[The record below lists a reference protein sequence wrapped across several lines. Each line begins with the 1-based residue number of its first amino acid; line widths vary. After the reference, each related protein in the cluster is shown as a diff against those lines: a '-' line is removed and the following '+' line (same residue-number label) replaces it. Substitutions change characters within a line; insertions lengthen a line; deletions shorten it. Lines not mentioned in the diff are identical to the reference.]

1 MKNIKMKLKVKILA
15 CALVPL
21 FVIMVL
27 AVLSLRSTGLSM
39 ANKLEE
45 EHLTTANYGVR
56 EILEA
61 NYPGDFHMEGDQ
73 LYKGEM
79 NLTESL
85 GKLDAFLKA
94 TGVEITIFV
103 DGTRRPTS
111 IVDSSG
117 QRIINTPIAE
127 DAYAAVSRDGQFFS
141 DHASVRGMSYYG
153 IYVGAGSTAGGEDV
167 IIFTGVSV
175 ENARSLYSRTLVSVA
190 IFMVLVAVVFAV
202 ICYVVVNSIARNLNV
217 SVANLNL
224 VADGRL
230 NVVVGDRIMSRT
242 DEVGTIA
249 TAIHTLIGKFVNI
262 VNNLKGSSETLT
274 DFSSEIRKSIGNINE
289 SIANVNVAVDEIAMG
304 ATNQANETTSVT
316 QQMNDMSIAVDE
328 AMKNIEMLTESTG
341 SMENSNR
348 TANSTLDDLV
358 QISNRTS
365 QSIKMVY
372 EQTNATNQSAAEIQ
386 SVVNIIADI
395 ASQTNLLSLNASIE
409 AARVGEH
416 GRGFAVVAD
425 EVRNL
430 ADQCRVSS
438 EQIAQIIQELI
449 TKSNENVEAMDA
461 VVSEMEMQHKK
472 LESTR
477 TVFEELDTEINNVA
491 RAVENI
497 KEITEGIGRV
507 KDAVYSNMESLAAI
521 SEENAASTQETSA
534 TMTELSHIVEKC
546 NDALESLV
554 EISNTLDGNVR
565 QFVL

>member
-1 MKNIKMKLKVKILA
+1 MKNVKMKLKVKILA
-15 CALVPL
+15 CSLVPL
-21 FVIMVL
+21 FLIMIL
-27 AVLSLRSTGLSM
+27 AVLSLRSTGLKMS
-39 ANKLEE
+39 NRLEQ

-61 NYPGDFHMEGDQ
+61 NYPGEFHMEDDQ

-85 GKLDAFLKA
+85 GELDSFLNA

-103 DGTRRPTS
+103 DGTRKATS

-127 DAYAAVSRDGQFFS
+127 DARAAVARDGQFFS
-141 DHASVRGMSYYG
+141 DHASVRGMEYYG
-153 IYVGAGSTAGGEDV
+153 IYVGVGSTTAGEDV
-167 IIFTGVSV
+167 TIFTGVSV
-175 ENARSLYSRTLVSVA
+175 ENARSIYSGTLVSVVV
-190 IFMVLVAVVFAV
+190 FMVIVAAVFAV
-202 ICYVVVNSIARNLNV
+202 ICYVVVNSIARSLDV

-230 NVVVGDRIMSRT
+230 NVVVGDRLMSRT

-274 DFSSEIRKSIGNINE
+274 DFSTEIRKSIGNINE

-461 VVSEMEMQHKK
+461 VVSEMEMQHEK

-477 TVFEELDTEINNVA
+477 TVFEALDTEINNVA

>member
-21 FVIMVL
+21 FVIMIL

-85 GKLDAFLKA
+85 GKLDAFLNA

-103 DGTRRPTS
+103 DGTRRATS

-127 DAYAAVSRDGQFFS
+127 DARAAVSRDGQFFS

-153 IYVGAGSTAGGEDV
+153 IYVGVGSTAGGEDV

-175 ENARSLYSRTLVSVA
+175 ENARSLYSRTLVNVA
-190 IFMVLVAVVFAV
+190 VFMVLVAVVFAV

-461 VVSEMEMQHKK
+461 VVSEMEMQHEK

>member
-103 DGTRRPTS
+103 DGTRRATS

-507 KDAVYSNMESLAAI
+507 KDAVYSNM
-521 SEENAASTQETSA
+521 
-534 TMTELSHIVEKC
+534 
-546 NDALESLV
+546 
-554 EISNTLDGNVR
+554 
-565 QFVL
+565 

>member
-1 MKNIKMKLKVKILA
+1 MKNVKMKLKVKILA
-15 CALVPL
+15 CSLVPL
-21 FVIMVL
+21 FLIMIL
-27 AVLSLRSTGLSM
+27 AVLSLRSTGLKMS
-39 ANKLEE
+39 NRLEQ

-61 NYPGDFHMEGDQ
+61 NYPGEFHMEEDQ

-85 GKLDAFLKA
+85 GELDSFLNA

-103 DGTRRPTS
+103 DGTRKATS

-127 DAYAAVSRDGQFFS
+127 DARAAVARDGQFFS
-141 DHASVRGMSYYG
+141 DHASVRGMEYYG
-153 IYVGAGSTAGGEDV
+153 IYVGVGSTTAGEDV
-167 IIFTGVSV
+167 TIFTGVSV
-175 ENARSLYSRTLVSVA
+175 ENARSIYSGTLVSVVV
-190 IFMVLVAVVFAV
+190 FMVIVAAVFAV
-202 ICYVVVNSIARNLNV
+202 ICYVVVNSIARSLDV

-230 NVVVGDRIMSRT
+230 NVVVGDRLMSRT

-274 DFSSEIRKSIGNINE
+274 DFSTEIRKSIGNINE

-348 TANSTLDDLV
+348 TANDTLDDLV

-461 VVSEMEMQHKK
+461 VVSEMEMQHEK

-477 TVFEELDTEINNVA
+477 TVFEALDTEINNVA

>member
-1 MKNIKMKLKVKILA
+1 MKNIKLKLKVKILA
-15 CALVPL
+15 CSLVPL
-21 FVIMVL
+21 ILVIL
-27 AVLSLRSTGLSM
+27 LSVLSLRRTGLSM
-39 ANKLEE
+39 ANTLVE
-45 EHLTTANYGVR
+45 EHLSTANYAVR
-56 EILEA
+56 ELLDSV
-61 NYPGDFHMEGDQ
+61 YPGEFRLEGDQ
-73 LYKGEM
+73 IYKGEM
-79 NLTESL
+79 NLTESM
-85 GKLDAFLKA
+85 GKLDAFLNE
-94 TGVEITIFV
+94 TGVQITIFA
-103 DGTRRPTS
+103 DGVRRATS
-111 IVDSSG
+111 IVDASG
-117 QRIINTPIAE
+117 QRIVNTPIAE
-127 DAYAAVSRDGQFFS
+127 DAHKAVQKSGSFFS
-141 DHASVRGMSYYG
+141 DHASVRGLNYYG
-153 IYVGAGSTAGGEDV
+153 VYRGDGNTSGGEEI
-167 IIFTGVSV
+167 IIFTGVPV
-175 ENARSLYSRTLVSVA
+175 EDAQKLFKGSLTSTT
-190 IFMVLVAVVFAV
+190 IFMLALSLVFGVM
-202 ICYVVVNSIARNLNV
+202 CYVVVNSIARNLNV
-217 SVANLNL
+217 SVSNLNL

-230 NVVVGDRIMSRT
+230 NVVVGDKMMSRT

-274 DFSSEIRKSIGNINE
+274 DFSAEIRKSIGNINE

-348 TANSTLDDLV
+348 TANNTLDDLV

-461 VVSEMEMQHKK
+461 VVSEMELQHEK

-554 EISNTLDGNVR
+554 GISNTLDGNVR
-565 QFVL
+565 QFIL

>member
-103 DGTRRPTS
+103 DGTRRATS

-249 TAIHTLIGKFVNI
+249 TAIHTLIGKFLNI

>member
-103 DGTRRPTS
+103 DGTRRATS

-175 ENARSLYSRTLVSVA
+175 ENAQSLYSRTLVSVA